1 MNLLS
6 SIKNLWKGD
15 LPLKEKLSNFWHGFV
30 KLLKSETIIGSIS
43 ISNTA
48 IRFVRLNNGTTE
60 KIGVVLEPGVIVFG
74 KLKNRESLLKALLA
88 LRYKLGNPKESIH
101 VVVSL
106 PPDNVYTQSFSIPV
120 IEDRL
125 VNDAAKLNLQLLSP
139 IDIKTAY
146 TDWEKIGESQEEGG
160 KIELLGGFTN
170 KAIVDEFS
178 SVFREAGFGVVAV
191 EFSSLSLAR
200 LIKTESLNANF
211 EKPQVFLSV
220 SSDGP
225 EFLIIKNNKLYFN
238 YFFPWTSVEGRQISF
253 SDFGSILNQEIKKI
267 LNFYSSHWNS
277 QLNDVILITQ
287 GLYSEIEGIIK
298 NSFPTINIKPFILNE
313 KFSGFNS
320 SWYPALGG
328 AIRGKIPRSEDNFI
342 SLMDVGTEQSFFES
356 RVDYF
361 VKMWRMIILSVL
373 SIIVF
378 SLFLGDM
385 FFLRISNNLEAQIS
399 LMVQRQE
406 SQEVLDLEKKANDFN
421 ILIAKALYA
430 KNHSRQ
436 ISKFFG
442 IFSKIAGSD
451 ISIQKIIFDSDR
463 ATVLITAVAKSN
475 QAVINFKNSL
485 AGLKEFRD
493 VEFSFTSTTNNTD
506 GTINFPI
513 TFGVNIL

>member
-1 MNLLS
+1 
-6 SIKNLWKGD
+6 
-15 LPLKEKLSNFWHGFV
+15 
-30 KLLKSETIIGSIS
+30 
-43 ISNTA
+43 
-48 IRFVRLNNGTTE
+48 VRLNDGIIE
-60 KIGVVLEPGVIVFG
+60 KIGVVLEPGVIVSG
-74 KLKNRESLLKALLA
+74 KLKNKEPFLKALLA
-88 LRYKLGNPKESIH
+88 LRYKLGNPKENIYAM
-101 VVVSL
+101 VSL
-106 PPDNVYTQSFSIPV
+106 PPDNVYTQSFSIPI
-120 IEDRL
+120 IEERL
-125 VNDAAKLNLQLLSP
+125 VNEAAKLNLQLLSP

-170 KAIVDEFS
+170 RAMVDEFV
-178 SVFREAGFGVVAV
+178 SVFREAGFGVMAI

-200 LIKTESLNANF
+200 LVKTESLNANF

-253 SDFGSILNQEIKKI
+253 SDFGTILTQEMKKV

-277 QLNDVILITQ
+277 QLNDLILITQ

-298 NSFPTINIKPFILNE
+298 HDFPGINIRPLTLNE
-313 KFSGFNS
+313 KFSNFNS

-361 VKMWRMIILSVL
+361 VKIWRMIILTTL
-373 SIIVF
+373 SIVVF
-378 SLFLGDM
+378 SFFLGDM
-385 FFLRISNNLEAQIS
+385 FFLNVSNNLGTQIS
-399 LMVQRQE
+399 AIVQRQE
-406 SQEVLDLEKKANDFN
+406 TQEVLDLEKKAVEFND
-421 ILIAKALYA
+421 LISKALYA
-430 KNHSRQ
+430 KKNSRQ
-436 ISKFFG
+436 VAKFFSV
-442 IFSKIAGSD
+442 FSQIAGSEV
-451 ISIQKIIFDSDR
+451 SIQKVIFDSDR
-463 ATVLITAVAKSN
+463 ATVLITAIAKSN
-475 QAVINFKNSL
+475 QAVINFKNNL

-493 VEFSFTSTTNNTD
+493 VDFSFTSTTNNTD

-513 TFGVNIL
+513 TFGVNI

>member
-1 MNLLS
+1 MNS
-6 SIKNLWKGD
+6 QTPIQNIPKANIS
-15 LPLKEKLSNFWHGFV
+15 LKEKLQYSWGKFV
-30 KLLKSETIIGSIS
+30 KLLKSEAIIGSVS

-48 IRFVRLNNGTTE
+48 IRFVRLNDGIIE
-60 KIGVVLEPGVIVFG
+60 KIGVVLEPGIIASG
-74 KLKNRESLLKALLA
+74 KLKNRELLLKALLA
-88 LRYKLGNPKESIH
+88 LRYKLGNPKGSIH
-101 VVVSL
+101 VMVSL

-125 VNDAAKLNLQLLSP
+125 INEAAKLNLQLLSP

-146 TDWEKIGESQEEGG
+146 TDWEKIGVSQEEGG

-170 KAIVDEFS
+170 KAMVDEFT
-178 SVFREAGFGVVAV
+178 SVFREAGFGIVAV
-191 EFSSLSLAR
+191 EFSALSLAR
-200 LIKTESLNANF
+200 LIKTESINSNF

-253 SDFGSILNQEIKKI
+253 SDFGNILSQEMKKV

-277 QLNDVILITQ
+277 QLNDLILITQ

-298 NSFPTINIKPFILNE
+298 QNFPTINIKPLTLNE
-313 KFSGFNS
+313 AFSNFNS

-328 AIRGKIPRSEDNFI
+328 AIRGKISRSEDNFI
-342 SLMDVGTEQSFFES
+342 SLMDIGTEQSFFES

-361 VKMWRMIILSVL
+361 VKIWRTIILSTS

-378 SLFLGDM
+378 CFFLANM
-385 FFLRISNNLEAQIS
+385 FFLNISNGLENQIS
-399 LMVQRQE
+399 VMVQRQE
-406 SQEVLDLEKKANDFN
+406 SQEVLDLEKKANEFN
-421 ILIAKALYA
+421 DLIAKALYA
-430 KNHSRQ
+430 KKNSRQ
-436 ISKFFG
+436 VSKFFNV
-442 IFSKIAGSD
+442 FSQIAGND
-451 ISIQKIIFDSDR
+451 VAIQKIVFDSDR
-463 ATVLITAVAKSN
+463 ATVLITAIAKSN

-485 AGLKEFRD
+485 ASLKEFRN
-493 VEFSFTSTTNNTD
+493 VEFSFTSTTSNTD

-513 TFGVNIL
+513 TFGVNI